1 MGENLVGRD
10 FRQVLRQFAG
20 RCVLERRV
28 QMRAKI
34 AEDFRRRHQYP
45 AFEVFFLPSV
55 CIAAIFCWN
64 ELDRDEGRRQRPW

>member
-1 MGENLVGRD
+1 
-10 FRQVLRQFAG
+10 
-20 RCVLERRV
+20 VLERRV